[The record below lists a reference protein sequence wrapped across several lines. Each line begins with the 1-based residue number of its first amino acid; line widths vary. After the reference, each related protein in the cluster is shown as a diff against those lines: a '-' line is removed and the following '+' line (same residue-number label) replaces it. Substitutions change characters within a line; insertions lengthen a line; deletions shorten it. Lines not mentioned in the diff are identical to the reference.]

1 MKFDFVS
8 VGGGLA
14 GLVAALRAS
23 QLGLQS
29 AVIEAGLGDSYPCNS
44 RLAGGVFHVSYQDV
58 RASPDKLT
66 K

>member
-29 AVIEAGLGDSYPCNS
+29 AVIEAGLGDSIH
-44 RLAGGVFHVSYQDV
+44 LAES
-58 RASPDKLT
+58 
-66 K
+66 